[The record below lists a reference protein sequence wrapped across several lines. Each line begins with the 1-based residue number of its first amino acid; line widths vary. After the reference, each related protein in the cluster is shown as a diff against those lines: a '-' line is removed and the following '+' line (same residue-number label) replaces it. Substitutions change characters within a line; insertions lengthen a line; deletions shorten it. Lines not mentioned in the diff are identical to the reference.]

1 MRSISDIGARA
12 LKAAT
17 AAAYEALGGVSLV
30 SDILMIGISTLSKYA
45 SFNDEW
51 RENFIRIDLAV
62 ELDRRTDHPF
72 FLTTM
77 ARELGYQL
85 VREVRIEQVSADLTP
100 TGVLRLNRIL
110 DEVVHETERAMEDGY
125 VDSAEKQIIRRKI
138 AHAMQE
144 LARLDGFMI
153 GGAQ

>member
-30 SDILMIGISTLSKYA
+30 SEILGIGISTLSKYA

-51 RENFIRIDLAV
+51 RDNFIRIDLAV
-62 ELDRRTDHPF
+62 ELDRRTEHPF
-72 FLTTM
+72 ILSTM
-77 ARELGYQL
+77 ARELGYEL
-85 VREVRIEQVSADLTP
+85 VREVRCEQVSADLSP
-100 TGVLRLNRIL
+100 TGVLRLHRIL
-110 DEVVHETERAMEDGY
+110 DDVGHETARAIEDGY
-125 VDSAEKQIIRRKI
+125 VDAAERQSIRRKI
-138 AHAMQE
+138 ALAMQE